1 MNSFYKNHNSNS
13 SIFDDYHFFC
23 NSYGS
28 RMKKTHAVNDH
39 EVIFPADARL
49 ITTTDLNGDITYA
62 NDDFVTVSGYTR
74 DELIGQHHNI
84 IRHPDMP
91 KQAFA
96 DLWATIK
103 AGKSWRGMVKNKCRD
118 GSFYWV
124 DAYVTPI
131 LDHNGK
137 VIEYQSVRSAPS
149 PEAKERA
156 ESEYRKWKD
165 GTTPIGA
172 KKPRVSWEGY
182 LLITITLPFLILA
195 LLDIINNS
203 LSQALITITFGVI
216 SAVAARLWLSPFRK
230 LAKKYDAKSGHLLLT
245 YLFTGRTD
253 ELGKI
258 DIALTSQQAEMR
270 AIIARLDNTCFY
282 IRRAKERS
290 DSCVSDANEA
300 VSGQGAHVQEISLA
314 MTKMLDSQQ
323 QVALASTDTLEASKE
338 SQNSTLKGREQL
350 NQMVTSIDQ
359 LAKSLEQTHATV
371 STLAVSSDNIGK
383 VIDVITAIADQ
394 TNLLALNAA
403 IEAARAG
410 EAGRGFAVVA
420 DEVRNLASRT
430 QASTRDIR
438 DIISGLENDTAAC
451 VKSISDGVSASEQT
465 VKQAKETDE
474 AFELVLNSV
483 KNIYKLATN
492 VDMAMH
498 EQSSISEQTSRQM
511 TVVQESANLA
521 VESNNTFNKHGAQLN
536 RHLDNLDLLTS
547 HFSISLNR

>member
-1 MNSFYKNHNSNS
+1 MKN
-13 SIFDDYHFFC
+13 
-23 NSYGS
+23 
-28 RMKKTHAVNDH
+28 THATNDH

-74 DELIGQHHNI
+74 AELIGQHHNI

-103 AGKSWRGMVKNKCRD
+103 AGRSWRGMVKNRCQD

-131 LDHNGK
+131 LDHNGE

-149 PEAKERA
+149 PESKERA
-156 ESEYRKWKD
+156 ESEYRKWKS
-165 GTTPIGA
+165 GGTPIGV
-172 KKPRVSWEGY
+172 KKVPISWEGY
-182 LLITITLPFLILA
+182 LLISIALPFLILSLLA
-195 LLDIINNS
+195 LVNS
-203 LSQALITITFGVI
+203 SVSQALITMAFGII
-216 SAVAARLWLSPFRK
+216 SVVVARLWLSPFRK
-230 LAKKYDAKSGHLLLT
+230 LAKKYEAKSGHLLLT

-270 AIIARLDNTCFY
+270 AIIARLDNTCLY
-282 IRRAKERS
+282 IRRAKDRS
-290 DSCVSDANEA
+290 DACVSDANKA
-300 VSGQGAHVQEISLA
+300 VSSQGAHVEEISLA
-314 MTKMLDSQQ
+314 MKKMLDSQQ
-323 QVALASTDTLEASKE
+323 QVAIASTDTLEASKD

-350 NQMVTSIDQ
+350 NHMVTSIDQ
-359 LAKSLEQTHATV
+359 LAKSLEQTHTTV

-420 DEVRNLASRT
+420 DEVRSLASRT

-438 DIISGLENDTAAC
+438 DIISGLESDTAAC

-483 KNIYKLATN
+483 QNIYKLATN

-498 EQSSISEQTSRQM
+498 EQSSISEQTSQQM

-536 RHLDNLDLLTS
+536 KHLDNLDLLTS